1 MRNGGKWRDFEPFWL
16 TWNLTWTRKTKREE
30 RNSKNELR
38 LDAMGFGKKNSVTAA
53 ICGQINEV
61 NASPLSAW
69 EGGGGGGRGRSC
81 RRRSTAADWLRR
93 PAKKVRTVPFQ
104 MSEGSSG
111 ISHSITARSR
121 SGSGKPS
128 KKPNEKM
135 KSLSNP

>member
-69 EGGGGGGRGRSC
+69 EGGGGGEGEVLPTSVDGCRLAAKTRKKGPNGSVPNVGRIFRHFSFDYRAIAIRIGE
-81 RRRSTAADWLRR
+81 T
-93 PAKKVRTVPFQ
+93 Q
-104 MSEGSSG
+104 
-111 ISHSITARSR
+111 
-121 SGSGKPS
+121 
-128 KKPNEKM
+128 
-135 KSLSNP
+135 